1 MTTPIKDEED
11 IIIDPSLIEEPDE
24 EDDDDTTWSDWD
36 EDQFGFD
43 KEKLTIEGESV
54 IDDEEFD
61 EDWEDIYDPYEED
74 PGILD
79 EDDDL

>member
-1 MTTPIKDEED
+1 MTTPIKDEDD

-24 EDDDDTTWSDWD
+24 EDEEDLWSDSG

-43 KEKLTIEGESV
+43 DEKLTIEWESV
-54 IDDEEFD
+54 VDDEEFD